1 MTSSNSNPGNDNILS
16 DSTSTLSSS
25 TLSSS
30 SLSLSSSNL
39 AARVL
44 VVGGGGREHALCWKL
59 AHSPRVESIYCAPGN
74 GGTRFEPKVQNVDIA
89 PGDFSK
95 LIAFAK
101 DQLIDLTVIGPDN
114 PLSEGI
120 VDAFQEAGLR
130 VFGPTRESARLE
142 WSKAFAKEFMSEV
155 GIPTPRFLICD
166 SYEQACDALKEN
178 QWARVIKADGLALG
192 KGVFV
197 CDTEEECLEALDQIF
212 RKKTFGAA
220 GERVLLEEK
229 ISGFE
234 ISLLMFCD
242 GTTLVPMPPSQDHKR
257 RFDHDKGPNTG
268 GMGVYAPM
276 PGYERYQEE
285 IEQNII
291 EPLRA
296 ALRSGKLNF
305 KGIIYAGIIYGA
317 SPDSLVNVDTAAD
330 KPRAQVLEFNA
341 RFGDPET
348 QALLPLLTSDL
359 YDILYSCTESKLSE
373 MEISW
378 STWSSCCVVAA
389 AKSYPESSSK
399 GKEISIGAL
408 PGGTVIFHAGTE
420 GDETSLKTNGGRVLA
435 LNSVRPTLQEARD
448 VAYAA
453 LTKVEFEDMDFRKD
467 IARRALE
474 QCLST

>member
-1 MTSSNSNPGNDNILS
+1 MTSTNNRPSKNN
-16 DSTSTLSSS
+16 
-25 TLSSS
+25 
-30 SLSLSSSNL
+30 SSNTTNVS
-39 AARVL
+39 ARVL

-59 AHSPRVESIYCAPGN
+59 AKSPRVETIYCAPGN
-74 GGTRFEPKVQNVDIA
+74 GGTALESKVQNVDIA
-89 PGDFSK
+89 VGEFNK
-95 LIAFAK
+95 LIDFAK
-101 DQLIDLTVIGPDN
+101 EQAIDLTVIGPDN
-114 PLSEGI
+114 PLSDGI
-120 VDAFQEAGLR
+120 VDAFQAAGLR

-142 WSKAFAKEFMSEV
+142 WSKAFAKEFMSEA
-155 GIPTPRFLICD
+155 GIPTPKFLICE
-166 SYEQACDALKEN
+166 SYEQACDALQKN

-197 CDTEEECLEALDQIF
+197 CDSEAECLDALDQIF
-212 RKKTFGAA
+212 RKKAFGAA

-242 GTTLVPMPPSQDHKR
+242 GTTLLPMPASQDHKR
-257 RFDHDKGPNTG
+257 RFDDDRGPNTG

-276 PGYERYQEE
+276 PGYDKYREE
-285 IEQNII
+285 IEQNVV

-296 ALRSGKLNF
+296 ALRSGKLEF
-305 KGIIYAGIIYGA
+305 KGIIYAGIIYGV
-317 SPDSLVNVDTAAD
+317 SPDEGASSV

-348 QALLPLLTSDL
+348 QALMPLLSSDL
-359 YDILYSCTESKLSE
+359 YDILFACTESKLNE
-373 MEISW
+373 LEVTW
-378 STWSSCCVVAA
+378 SSSSSCCVVAS
-389 AKSYPESSSK
+389 AKAYPEASSK
-399 GKEISIGAL
+399 GKDITIGAL
-408 PGGTVIFHAGTE
+408 PSDTVVFHAGTV
-420 GDETSLKTNGGRVLA
+420 GDKTGLKTNGGRVLA

-453 LTKVEFEDMDFRKD
+453 LREVEFEDMDFRKD